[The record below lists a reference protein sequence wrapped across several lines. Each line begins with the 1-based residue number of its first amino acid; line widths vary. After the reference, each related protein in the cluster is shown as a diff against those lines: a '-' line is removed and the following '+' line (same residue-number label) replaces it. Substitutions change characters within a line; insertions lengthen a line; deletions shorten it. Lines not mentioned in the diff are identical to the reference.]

1 MKYEVIKDMKKVRYE
16 EMMPHEV
23 VKARTEKPVAYLP
36 IGGIEWHG
44 EHNPLGLDTVKAHAL
59 CMKAAEKGGGLAMPA
74 LFWGESRESGLLEF
88 NHNVDGKVTEKM
100 HLPAE
105 NFAPGYMGGVTPE
118 QEQAFYEHLL
128 THIFYQLKSLG
139 FRVIFVLCGHYPLKP
154 HAEKCAKEFMEKN
167 PNIKIYAGIEADP
180 VRDIYP
186 NGGDHAAK
194 WETSIMYTLRP
205 ELVDVSVL
213 GDDKSV
219 KPIGIYGEDPRC
231 DDLKEFG
238 QKVTQDIIDRMVS
251 ITDGMLKELGLL

>member
-1 MKYEVIKDMKKVRYE
+1 MKKVRYE

-23 VKARTEKPVAYLP
+23 VKAREEKPVAYLP

-59 CMKAAEKGGGLAMPA
+59 CMKAAQKGGGLAMPA
-74 LFWGESRESGLLEF
+74 LFWGESRESQLLEF
-88 NHNVDGKVTEKM
+88 DYNVEGKVTDKM
-100 HLPAE
+100 HLPKE

-118 QEQAFYEHLL
+118 QEHAFYEQLL
-128 THIFYQLKSLG
+128 THIYYQLKSLG
-139 FRVIFVLCGHYPLKP
+139 FRVIFVLCGHYPLKGF
-154 HAEKCAKEFMEKN
+154 AVKTANEFMERN
-167 PNIKIYAGIEADP
+167 PEMKVYAGIEADP

-186 NGGDHAAK
+186 NGGDHAGR

-219 KPIGIYGEDPRC
+219 KPIGVYGDDPRS
-231 DDLKEFG
+231 DDLEEFG
-238 QKVTQDIIDRMVS
+238 KKVTQDIIDRMVS